1 MILSFLIWSFWVNVN
16 SLNREKGHERTT
28 EFGGE
33 RMSLVLVLFFC
44 FLFFRFFFDCIGIF

>member
-44 FLFFRFFFDCIGIF
+44 FLFFRFFLIA

>member
-33 RMSLVLVLFFC
+33 RMSFVLFF
-44 FLFFRFFFDCIGIF
+44 FVFSIFFDCLGIF